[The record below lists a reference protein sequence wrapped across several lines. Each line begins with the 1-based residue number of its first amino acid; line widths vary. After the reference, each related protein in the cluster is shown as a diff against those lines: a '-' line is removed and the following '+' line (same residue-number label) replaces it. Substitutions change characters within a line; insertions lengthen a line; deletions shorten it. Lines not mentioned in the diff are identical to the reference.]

1 MDLFRSS
8 ILDSNI
14 HHAIDELSEDS
25 GSEEE
30 DFSLAKGFE
39 RVARELKATYGK
51 TAEIVTE
58 EDMVQALKAK
68 HIYAALYKN
77 CPPGLCFILDTLKR
91 YY

>member
-1 MDLFRSS
+1 MHD
-8 ILDSNI
+8 
-14 HHAIDELSEDS
+14 AIDELSEDS

-51 TAEIVTE
+51 TAEIVNLTE
-58 EDMVQALKAK
+58 EDMIQTLKAK

-91 YY
+91 YN

>member
-1 MDLFRSS
+1 MHD
-8 ILDSNI
+8 
-14 HHAIDELSEDS
+14 AIDELSEDS

-39 RVARELKATYGK
+39 RAARELKATYGK
-51 TAEIVTE
+51 TADIVNLTE
-58 EDMVQALKAK
+58 EDMIQALKAK

-77 CPPGLCFILDTLKR
+77 CPPSLCFILDTLKR